1 MPHTR
6 IFAFFSSNWS
16 LFNWSPCNGGAGFLK
31 SIGTGSC
38 RSECNVLPLTLK
50 AAQPVGAAMSIFTFF
65 LMRYLE
71 EETTMQWYSAH
82 WAEPSKHTSQGNQGK
97 MTCQHQLGL
106 EKKRRNHS
114 WWHSAVAMNLRKAAT
129 TYIPW
134 ICIRICSGLSSVM
147 AFLTHFLKIL

>member
-1 MPHTR
+1 MTHTR

-16 LFNWSPCNGGAGFLK
+16 LFNWSPCNGGAGLLS

-38 RSECNVLPLTLK
+38 SSECNVLPLTLK

-71 EETTMQWYSAH
+71 EETTMQRYSAH
-82 WAEPSKHTSQGNQGK
+82 WAEPSKHTSQGNQGR

-106 EKKRRNHS
+106 QKKKETTVDDTVLLQRI
-114 WWHSAVAMNLRKAAT
+114 LAAT

-147 AFLTHFLKIL
+147 AFLTHFLMIL